1 MNVTESPEPVDP
13 SKFASVLPDD
23 PESLPVYTIVRR
35 FVRLPLPSAA
45 GVSLVIVIVHAT
57 TLNG

>member
-1 MNVTESPEPVDP
+1 MSLEPVDP

-35 FVRLPLPSAA
+35 FVRDPFPSAA
-45 GVSLVIVIVHAT
+45 GVSLVIVMVHAT

>member
-1 MNVTESPEPVDP
+1 MDP

-35 FVRLPLPSAA
+35 FVRGKFPSAA
-45 GVSLVIVIVHAT
+45 GVSLVIVMVHAT